1 MMKLARLTL
10 AFCATAIFASCNNE
24 STTANTA
31 DSTSGP
37 KQHTIKEEKTAYAMG
52 GTNFTGFLAYED
64 SQTALRPAILVVPEW
79 WGLTDYVKNRA
90 KQLAELGYVAMAID
104 VYGDGKIAADPKEAM
119 SLATPFYANPQLSK
133 DRLDA
138 ALAVLKKTPGVD
150 TTKLAAI
157 GYCFGGSFVLN
168 AAKLGADLDGV
179 VSFHG
184 GLAGPA
190 PDKNKLKAQ
199 MLVCHGGADA
209 MVPSADSLAFRN
221 GLDSVGA
228 IYTFK
233 TYPGAKHAFTNPDAD
248 ANAKKFGIDIA
259 YNAAADTASWND
271 MKAFFTRIFQ

>member
-1 MMKLARLTL
+1 MKLTRLTL
-10 AFCATAIFASCNNE
+10 ALCATALFASCNNE
-24 STTANTA
+24 STNSNTP
-31 DSTSGP
+31 DSTGTTGH
-37 KQHTIKEEKTAYAMG
+37 HTIREEQTGYTMDSMKFTA
-52 GTNFTGFLAYED
+52 FLAYED
-64 SQTALRPAILVVPEW
+64 SQTALKPAILVVPEW
-79 WGLTDYVKNRA
+79 WGLTDYAKNRA

-104 VYGDGKIAADPKEAM
+104 VYGNGKIAGDPKEAM

-150 TTKLAAI
+150 TTRLAAI

-190 PDKNKLKAQ
+190 PDKKKLKAQ
-199 MLVCHGGADA
+199 ILVCHGGADA
-209 MVPSADSLAFRN
+209 MVPAADSLTFRN

-228 IYTFK
+228 VYTFK
-233 TYPGAKHAFTNPDAD
+233 TYPGAKHAFTNPEAD